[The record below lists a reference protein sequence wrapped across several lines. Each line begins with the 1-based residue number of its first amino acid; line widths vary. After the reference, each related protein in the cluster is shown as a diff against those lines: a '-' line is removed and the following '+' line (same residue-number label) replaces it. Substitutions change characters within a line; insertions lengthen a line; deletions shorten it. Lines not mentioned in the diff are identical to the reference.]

1 MTRHNA
7 KAALIVLML
16 LLLVSPARAAET
28 AKPDWGILAFP
39 ALEGYNLVEFYLHW
53 QSDAKAALEETASLG
68 TTRALI
74 AKPWQELEPTS
85 GKLKLDDLR
94 AEVVQRRELKQDI
107 FWGLQVINTV
117 KREVPEDLQKTAWD
131 DPVMVARATA
141 IMDATLAL
149 LPTDSMS
156 YVAFGNEVDVY
167 FTRHPEELP
176 AFLALYRHVGTAI
189 KAKYPQVRLGIAS
202 TFDSVR
208 EKRGALVETLNRDTD
223 VVILTYYAIQGLKV
237 LPPEAPHRELPM
249 MVALAA
255 GKPVVLQ
262 EVGYPS
268 AAGVGSSEAQ
278 QAEFIRQFF
287 AAWEKHR
294 AAIPTISLFMQTDF
308 GSRLCAQFTEYY
320 GMGDYKTQFADF
332 ICTLGL
338 KDAHGRPKLAWSVLQ
353 NEVAPRLR
361 SAR

>member
-1 MTRHNA
+1 MKSNLYA
-7 KAALIVLML
+7 NLLL
-16 LLLVSPARAAET
+16 LLLVLCNPVRADEV
-28 AKPDWGILAFP
+28 AKADWGVLAFP
-39 ALEGYNLVEFYLHW
+39 ALEDYNLVEIYLHW
-53 QSDAKAALEETASLG
+53 DTAAKTALEETVALG
-68 TTRALI
+68 TTRALV
-74 AKPWQELEPTS
+74 AKNWRELEPAAD
-85 GKLKLDDLR
+85 KVKLDDLR
-94 AEVVQRRELKQDI
+94 REITLRRGLQQDI
-107 FWGLQVINTV
+107 ILGLQLINTV
-117 KREVPEDLQKTAWD
+117 KREVPEDLQNTAWD

-141 IMDATLAL
+141 LMEEVLAL
-149 LPTDSMS
+149 LPADRMS

-167 FTRHPEELP
+167 FTQHPEEMPSYLE
-176 AFLALYRHVGTAI
+176 LYRQIHAKMQAI
-189 KAKYPQVRLGIAS
+189 FPKVQMGIAT

-208 EKRGALVETLNRDTD
+208 EKRGALIETLNRDTD

-308 GSRLCAQFTEYY
+308 SSRLCTQFTDYY
-320 GMGDYKTQFADF
+320 GMVDYKTQFADF

-361 SAR
+361 SKR

>member
-1 MTRHNA
+1 MKNSAYARVLLFLL
-7 KAALIVLML
+7 ALC
-16 LLLVSPARAAET
+16 SPARADVAP
-28 AKPDWGILAFP
+28 KPDWGILAFP
-39 ALEGYNLVEFYLHW
+39 ALEDYNLIEFYLHW
-53 QSDAKAALEETASLG
+53 QSAAQAALEETVALG
-68 TTRALI
+68 ATRALV
-74 AKPWQELEPTS
+74 AKTWRELEPAADQ
-85 GKLKLDDLR
+85 LKLDDLR
-94 AEVVQRRELKQDI
+94 REIMQRRALQQGI
-107 FWGLQVINTV
+107 MLGLQLINTV

-131 DPVMVARATA
+131 DAAMVARATA
-141 IMDATLAL
+141 FTDAALAL
-149 LPTDSMS
+149 LPADKVS

-167 FTRHPEELP
+167 FTQHPEELP
-176 AFLALYRHVGTAI
+176 AYLALYRQVHTMVQ
-189 KAKYPQVRLGIAS
+189 AKYPKVRLGIAN

-208 EKRGALVETLNRDTD
+208 EKRGALIEMLNRDTD

-237 LPPEAPHRELPM
+237 LPPEAPHKELPQ

-268 AAGVGSSEAQ
+268 GAGAASSEAK

-294 AAIPTISLFMQTDF
+294 AAIPAISLFMQTDF
-308 GSRLCAQFTEYY
+308 GSRVCAQLTDYY
-320 GMGDYKTQFADF
+320 GFGDFKTQFADF

-338 KDAHGRPKLAWSVLQ
+338 KDAHGRPKLAWNVLQ

-361 SAR
+361 NQR